1 MQKVWKKED
10 GLIENEK
17 NVESLEEG
25 SLLGRK
31 LEKCIKVWEHQ
42 NRIRFEGDIQNIY
55 QKRL

>member
-10 GLIENEK
+10 CLIENEK

-42 NRIRFEGDIQNIY
+42 NRIRFEGDRQKIY